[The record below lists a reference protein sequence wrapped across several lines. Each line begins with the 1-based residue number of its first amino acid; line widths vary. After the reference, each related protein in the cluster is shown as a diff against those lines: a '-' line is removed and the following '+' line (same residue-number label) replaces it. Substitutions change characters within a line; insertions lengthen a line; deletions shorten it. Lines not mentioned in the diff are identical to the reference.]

1 MLPPCAYCRSPH
13 GDLFTPNGDA
23 ICQACDARFKAQLM
37 QSRAD
42 AQIAADPIGAS
53 LTFASPKT
61 LFRVGLGLVAG
72 SVALGLL
79 EVLVLGRVH
88 LVLLGMLFVT
98 GAAALWRSL

>member
-1 MLPPCAYCRSPH
+1 MTPCAYCRGPA
-13 GDLFTPNGDA
+13 DLFTPNGDV
-23 ICQACDARFKAQLM
+23 ICQSCDSGFKARVM

-42 AQIAADPIGAS
+42 EQVALDPIGAT

-72 SVALGLL
+72 SLALGLL
-79 EVLVLGRVH
+79 EVFVVGQVH
-88 LVLLGMLFVT
+88 VMMLGMLFMA